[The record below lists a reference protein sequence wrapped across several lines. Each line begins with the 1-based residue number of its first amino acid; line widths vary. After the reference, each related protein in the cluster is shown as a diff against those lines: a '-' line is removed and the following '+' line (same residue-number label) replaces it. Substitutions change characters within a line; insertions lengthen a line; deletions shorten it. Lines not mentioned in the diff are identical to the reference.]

1 MTLSIQIGD
10 RKIGREHK
18 PFIIAE
24 MSGNH
29 QQSLEKALQIVD
41 LAADAGVD
49 AVKLQTYTPDTMTL
63 DIHTGEF
70 FIASET
76 NLWKGQSLYN
86 LYKEAYT
93 PWEWHKAIF
102 QRCRERGLLAF
113 SSPFDETA
121 VDFLETLDVPAYK
134 IASFENVDIPLIK
147 KVAATRKP
155 IIMSTGMATV
165 AELDEAVRAI
175 RSQGNDQII
184 LLKCTSTYP
193 ATPKNSNL
201 QTISHMRELFHVE
214 VGLSDH
220 TLGIGT
226 AVAAV
231 ALGATVIEKHFTTSR
246 AEGGVDAVFSL
257 EPHEMAM
264 LVQETERAWLSIG
277 HVHYGP
283 TSDEKP
289 SLAHR
294 RSLYVTKDLRAG
306 DVITKEHVRAI
317 RPGHGLPPKYYD
329 VILGKTVKMD
339 VKKGTPVTW
348 EMLL

>member
-1 MTLSIQIGD
+1 MLVI
-10 RKIGREHK
+10 KIGERSIGQGHK

-29 QQSLEKALQIVD
+29 NQSLERALQIVD
-41 LAADAGVD
+41 LAAEAGVD

-63 DIHTGEF
+63 NIHTGEF
-70 FIASET
+70 FIESET
-76 NLWKGQSLYN
+76 SLWKGQSLYE

-93 PWEWHKAIF
+93 PWEWHEAVF
-102 QRCRERGLLAF
+102 ARCRERGLLAF

-121 VDFLETLDVPAYK
+121 VDFLETLNVPAYK

-147 KVAATRKP
+147 KVAATGKP
-155 IIMSTGMATV
+155 VIISTGMATI
-165 AELDEAVRAI
+165 AELDEAVQAV
-175 RSQGNDQII
+175 RSQGNDQIV

-193 ATPKNSNL
+193 APPEQSNL
-201 QTISHMRELFHVE
+201 RTIPHMRELFDVE

-246 AEGGVDAVFSL
+246 AEGGVDAAFSL
-257 EPHEMAM
+257 EPHEMRM
-264 LVQETERAWLSIG
+264 LVQETERAWLSMGSI
-277 HVHYGP
+277 HYGS
-283 TSDEKP
+283 TNAEKP

-294 RSLYVTKDLRAG
+294 RSLYVTKDLQAG
-306 DVITKEHVRAI
+306 DVFTKENVRAI
-317 RPGHGLPPKYYD
+317 RPGFGLAPKYYD
-329 VILGKTVKMD
+329 VILGKRVKKD
-339 VKKGTPVTW
+339 VRKGTPVSW